1 MAKKDSTE
9 LKKLFG
15 ENLKRLRKLKNLSLL
30 DLDYRCDLN
39 ESNISKIENG
49 KSDVQLSTMIELAR
63 GLGIHPK
70 ELLDIGIDFTET

>member
-15 ENLKRLRKLKNLSLL
+15 ENLRRIRNSKKLSLL
-30 DLDYRCDLN
+30 DVDYRCDLN

-49 KSDVQLSTMIELAR
+49 KSDIQLSTIIELAK
-63 GLGIHPK
+63 GLSIHPR
-70 ELLDIGIDFTET
+70 ELMELGIDFTED